1 MKVKYQ
7 DWLRWV
13 LHENRFRKYWVSMD
27 LMKRRLWNNFWE
39 ECEEISK
46 KLIKKIY
53 VKDLSYEY
61 LLKFVLNLIIWSLN
75 LSTIVRNEI
84 SYEVELDLKTPN
96 QFMLYFLF
104 FIFGKFMF

>member
-84 SYEVELDLKTPN
+84 SY
-96 QFMLYFLF
+96 
-104 FIFGKFMF
+104 